1 LKNISA
7 QIFHRARRILRGLP
21 FISRTTS
28 APAGTAEPA
37 GNQLVL
43 AQESLR
49 QLLADRRV
57 PEAVR
62 EQLAADYTQLEA
74 MLEKIER
81 GHIHIAALG
90 RVSVGKSS
98 LLNALLGKEVF
109 STSPLHGET
118 RTVALHP
125 WREVEVGG
133 VFLIDTPG
141 LDEVAGDERE
151 QMAREVAGRADLVL
165 FVIDNDLTASEQETL
180 TTLVGTHRPVLLVLN
195 KADHFT
201 DGQRETLLAALREA
215 MADSLP
221 AASVL
226 AASAAPASRV
236 YVVTGSDG
244 REREERREQRPDVAQ
259 LRDALWGIL
268 EREGKTLAAL
278 NASLFAGDLSDRV
291 AERILAARRTAAER
305 VIHTYCLAKGVAV
318 ALNPVPVADLAAA
331 VAIDLS
337 LVVHLSRV
345 YNLPMTRAEAGQLI
359 TTIIAQLTALMG
371 TVWLVHVLS
380 SALKLTT
387 SGLSTLLTG
396 GAQGAVAYFGTYV
409 VGKVAERYLSQG
421 RSWGPAGA
429 KRVIQ
434 EILDSLDSE
443 SIMAAAREQI
453 RARL

>member
-1 LKNISA
+1 MPL
-7 QIFHRARRILRGLP
+7 
-21 FISRTTS
+21 ISRTAS
-28 APAGTAEPA
+28 APPTTAEPA
-37 GNQLVL
+37 ENQLAL

-49 QLLADRRV
+49 ELLLDRRV
-57 PEAVR
+57 PDTVR

-98 LLNALLGKEVF
+98 LLNALLGKDVF

-118 RTVALHP
+118 RAVALQP
-125 WREVEVGG
+125 WQEVEVGG

-165 FVIDNDLTASEQETL
+165 FVIDSDLTASEHDTL
-180 TTLVGTHRPVLLVLN
+180 TTLVDTNRPVLLVLN

-201 DGQRETLLAALREA
+201 DQQRATLLAALQETIG
-215 MADSLP
+215 DLLP
-221 AASVL
+221 RRT
-226 AASAAPASRV
+226 RV
-236 YVVTGSDG
+236 GGERCPGTPHLCRDGVPDG
-244 REREERREQRPDVAQ
+244 REREERREQSPDVAQ
-259 LRDALWGIL
+259 LRDALWSIL

-291 AERILAARRTAAER
+291 AERILAARRNVGER
-305 VIHTYCLAKGVAV
+305 VIHTYCLAKGLAV

-345 YNLPMTRAEAGQLI
+345 YNLPMTRAEAGQLM

-371 TVWLVHVLS
+371 TVVAGARLVVRAEADYLRPVHAADRRRPRGLWPT
-380 SALKLTT
+380 SALMWWARWLSAISARDAPGDRRAP
-387 SGLSTLLTG
+387 SGL
-396 GAQGAVAYFGTYV
+396 
-409 VGKVAERYLSQG
+409 
-421 RSWGPAGA
+421 
-429 KRVIQ
+429 IQ
-434 EILDSLDSE
+434 DILDSLDSE
-443 SIMAAAREQI
+443 SILAAAKQEI
-453 RARL
+453 RQRL